1 MAKIG
6 RTNKVIITKIDE
18 HNTAIDAGS
27 LGEIV
32 LPNKALP
39 ENTRIGDEVNAFIYH
54 DSKERLTATTKKV
67 RAEAGQIAYLN
78 VVQVNRVGAFLD
90 WGIPKDLLVPFNQ
103 QQIDMQ
109 VGKSYLVYVYLDD
122 ETNRVVASSKLNR
135 FIEHPPAIYRK
146 GQAVELMISDTTD
159 IGYSAV
165 INDQHWGVL
174 FFNDVVKAPRK
185 GQRLKGYIKEVRD
198 DGKINLVLQ
207 PIGYAK
213 VDGVAL
219 KILKQ
224 LEKNEGFLPL
234 SDKSPAQS
242 IVDQFAVSKK
252 AFKMAIGS
260 LYKQRLITISKDG
273 IRLI

>member
-6 RTNKVIITKIDE
+6 HTNKVSITNIDE
-18 HNTAIDAGS
+18 HNTVIDAGS

-32 LPNKALP
+32 LSNKDLP
-39 ENTRIGDEVNAFIYH
+39 ENSKVGDEINVFIYH
-54 DSKERLTATTKKV
+54 DSKERLAATTKKV
-67 RAEAGQIAYLN
+67 RAEAGEVAYLN

-103 QQIDMQ
+103 QQLDMQ
-109 VGKSYLVYVYLDD
+109 VGKSYLVYVYLDE
-122 ETNRVVASSKLNR
+122 ETNRVVASSKLHR
-135 FIEHPPAIYRK
+135 FIEHPSSVYRR
-146 GQAVELMISDTTD
+146 GESVELIISDTTD

-165 INDQHWGVL
+165 INNQHWGVL

-185 GQRLKGYIKEVRD
+185 GQKLKGYIKEVRD
-198 DGKINLVLQ
+198 DGKINLSLQ

-213 VDGVAL
+213 VDGVLL
-219 KILKQ
+219 KVLKQ
-224 LEKNEGFLPL
+224 LENNDGFLPL

-242 IVDQFAVSKK
+242 IYDQFGVSKK
-252 AFKMAIGS
+252 SFKMAIGS
-260 LYKQRLITISKDG
+260 LYKQRLITISKEG